1 MKSGVSFSRL
11 VGFLGL
17 MLANVLNSNAQTN
30 ISSYPFEM
38 QFNSSG
44 YNPAFLDSPNKFTFS
59 IFPLGGTSIGYNNQQ
74 TIKELVSKVASGLTT
89 DQDYKDVLQSL
100 ANKSSFHQSIESSLL
115 SFTYKTVYGSF
126 NFRINENENFMTRI
140 NGNVST
146 FIIKEGIQSTEVNQ
160 SQYLPAQA
168 MHYREYSLA
177 YSTPT
182 YRHRFK
188 AGIRAKM
195 YFGKS
200 SFFSDISGIIQN
212 DAGNYF
218 LRTSGKVNISAP
230 EVKTTS
236 NDGTSNSI
244 SLFTGSNVLDYMMNS
259 NNRGFGFDL
268 GFKYR
273 LGPRLSFT
281 MSMIDFGKI
290 SWKSN
295 LNSKYMTG
303 EYEIETP
310 VVPSISETGVET
322 ITKTIDQG
330 SISESI
336 SSIFNLAYDH
346 SEFTTT
352 MPLSVYSGL
361 SYRLNPKVQLN
372 LLNRFVS
379 VPNMSYNTSSV
390 TVSFDLN
397 ESLSVNA
404 GYAIVGNSYNNI
416 PLAVLFRKDFGQI
429 FLGTDNLAAFLLPG
443 LSDFAGFS
451 FGTCF
456 YIFKKRDVYKPVVES
471 YPYYK
476 PRKYSKNSKGLI
488 KNVNWEL

>member
-1 MKSGVSFSRL
+1 MKSGVSFTRL
-11 VGFLGL
+11 VGFFGL
-17 MLANVLNSNAQTN
+17 MFATVLHLNAQTN

-74 TIKELVSKVASGLTT
+74 TIKELVSKFVSGVTT

-100 ANKSSFHQSIESSLL
+100 VNKSSFYQSIESSLL
-115 SFTYKTVYGSF
+115 SFSYKTVYGTF
-126 NFRINENENFMTRI
+126 NFRINENENFTARI
-140 NGNVST
+140 NGDVSA
-146 FIIKEGIQSTEVNQ
+146 FIIKSGIQSTEVNQ
-160 SQYLPAQA
+160 RQFLPAQA
-168 MHYREYSLA
+168 IHYREYSLA

-188 AGIRAKM
+188 AGVRAKM

-212 DAGNYF
+212 DAGSYF

-236 NDGTSNSI
+236 NDGTLNSF
-244 SLFTGSNVLDYMMNS
+244 SLFTGSNALDYLMNTS
-259 NNRGFGFDL
+259 NPGFGFDL

-273 LGPRLSFT
+273 LTPRLSVT

-303 EYEIETP
+303 EYKIETP
-310 VVPSISETGVET
+310 VVPTISESGVET
-322 ITKTIDQG
+322 ISKTIDQG
-330 SISESI
+330 SISDSI
-336 SSIFNLAYDH
+336 SSIFSLIYDH
-346 SEFTTT
+346 SEFSSK

-361 SYRLNPKVQLN
+361 SYRINPKVQLN

-379 VPNMSYNTSSV
+379 IPNMSYNTTSV
-390 TVSFDLN
+390 TVNFDLN

-429 FLGTDNLAAFLLPG
+429 FMGTDNLAAFLFPG

-456 YIFKKRDVYKPVVES
+456 YIFKNRDVYKPIVES
-471 YPYYK
+471 YPYYTQ
-476 PRKYSKNSKGLI
+476 RKYSKNRKGLI